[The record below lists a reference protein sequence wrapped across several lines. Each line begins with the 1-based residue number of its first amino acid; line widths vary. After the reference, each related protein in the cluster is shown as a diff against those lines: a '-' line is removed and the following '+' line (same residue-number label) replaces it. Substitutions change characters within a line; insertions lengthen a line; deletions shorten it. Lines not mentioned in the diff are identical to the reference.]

1 MSKNY
6 ISHGLKI
13 SDSQKEKRKLAIK
26 NNEAVTIRVEDIG
39 DDILALT
46 TTQINKIN
54 KAFEK
59 DKGVNIK
66 LSKQQLKYNK
76 DHVTGGFIGL
86 LARSALPIAAKVL
99 PQVGKHLALGSLA
112 GVATNLVNKV
122 LGKGLYLKRGGC
134 VCQIKDNRGEGLYLK
149 PMRTNE
155 LDRYGGGFYLKND
168 NGIIDGSGIIG
179 EITKDIPLLNILF

>member
-1 MSKNY
+1 MSTNY

-26 NNEAVTIRVEDIG
+26 NNEPVTIRVEDIG

-46 TTQINKIN
+46 TTQINQIN

-66 LSKQQLKYNK
+66 LSKQQLKYN
-76 DHVTGGFIGL
+76 TGGFIGL

-122 LGKGLYLKRGGC
+122 LGKGLYLKKRWMC
-134 VCQIKDNRGEGLYLK
+134 LSNKR
-149 PMRTNE
+149 
-155 LDRYGGGFYLKND
+155 
-168 NGIIDGSGIIG
+168 
-179 EITKDIPLLNILF
+179 

>member
-1 MSKNY
+1 MSTKY
-6 ISHGLKI
+6 ITQGLKI
-13 SDSQKEKRKLAIK
+13 SDNQKEKIKLALK
-26 NNEAVTIRVEDIG
+26 NDESVTIRVEDIG
-39 DDILALT
+39 DDMLALT

-76 DHVTGGFIGL
+76 INGGFIGL
-86 LARSALPIAAKVL
+86 LAKAALPIAKKVL
-99 PQVGKHLALGSLA
+99 PQVGKHLAIGSLA
-112 GVATNLVNKV
+112 GTASNLVNKI
-122 LGKGLYLKRGGC
+122 LGKGLYLKKGGC
-134 VCQIKDNRGEGLYLK
+134 VCKIKDNRGEGLYLK

-155 LDRYGGGFYLKND
+155 LDRYGDGFYLKND
-168 NGIIDGSGIIG
+168 NGITRGDGLIS

>member
-1 MSKNY
+1 MTSY
-6 ISHGLKI
+6 TPHGLKI
-13 SDSQKEKRKLAIK
+13 SDNQKEKIKLAIK

-54 KAFEK
+54 RAFEEG
-59 DKGVNIK
+59 KGVNIK
-66 LSKQQLKYNK
+66 LSKQQLNHNK

-86 LARSALPIAAKVL
+86 LARAALPFAAKVL

-134 VCQIKDNRGEGLYLK
+134 VCKIKDDRGEGLYLK

-155 LDRYGGGFYLKND
+155 LDNYGDGLYLKND
-168 NGIIDGSGIIG
+168 NGIIEGSGIIG

>member
-1 MSKNY
+1 MSTNY

-13 SDSQKEKRKLAIK
+13 SDSQKEKIKLAIK
-26 NNEAVTIRVEDIG
+26 NNEPVTIRVEDIG

-46 TTQINKIN
+46 TTQINQIN

-59 DKGVNIK
+59 DKGVNIN

-76 DHVTGGFIGL
+76 VNGGFIGL

-99 PQVGKHLALGSLA
+99 PQVGKHLALVSLA

-155 LDRYGGGFYLKND
+155 LDRYGDGFYLKND
-168 NGIIDGSGIIG
+168 NGIIDGSGLIG

>member
-1 MSKNY
+1 MTSY
-6 ISHGLKI
+6 TPHGLKI
-13 SDSQKEKRKLAIK
+13 SDNQKEKIKRAIK

-46 TTQINKIN
+46 TTQINKID
-54 KAFEK
+54 KAFKE

-86 LARSALPIAAKVL
+86 LARAALPLAAKVL

-134 VCQIKDNRGEGLYLK
+134 VCKIKDDRGEGLYLK
-149 PMRTNE
+149 PMRTTE
-155 LDRYGGGFYLKND
+155 LENYGDGLYLKND
-168 NGIIDGSGIIG
+168 NGIIEGSGIIG